1 VAIFSFISH
10 NWSNLDNSKL
20 LGRQITDRSALSS
33 KCSVVSESG
42 RVLDVSSVRDI
53 LSPVVKGVSHEW

>member
-1 VAIFSFISH
+1 MSKISFIFL
-10 NWSNLDNSKL
+10 NWCNLDNSKL
-20 LGRQITDRSALSS
+20 LGRKITKRSALSS

-53 LSPVVKGVSHEW
+53 LSPVVKGASHE